1 MRMRDFKIARKLGLA
16 FALLVVGA
24 GGMGAVVYHQVVTV
38 EQAGRASEVHGRI
51 VAAATDI
58 RLSMARLESSV
69 RGLLISRDKRYVDS
83 IEKHYAS
90 LLKNVD
96 MTKKTAENNPD
107 VAAKMKT
114 MLDHVGLWRL
124 KVLEPVMEKAL
135 KEKTYAQAVEI
146 AMSDAADGYIDP
158 AQTIIEKLREAE
170 DAAMDN
176 AAVAVAKANFA
187 TKVTLGVGIGLL
199 ILASALLGWLLNR
212 LIGRPVSE
220 MTGLMLKLASGDT
233 DIALERYNRRDEIGA
248 MARAV
253 EVFRDAADENRRL
266 EAETAS
272 VRRTQEEER
281 ERQTAIDSA
290 RAEGLRGFVD
300 AVQHCFTELS
310 EGDLTIRMNDAVAPE
325 FEPIRDKF
333 NDTVAALED
342 AVGSVVASI
351 GTIRAGLAQ
360 ISDASNDLA
369 KRTEQQAANLE
380 ETVAALSDA
389 SRGVDEAAIGAGRAQ
404 EFATTAQDNARRGG
418 EIVATAVEAMTAIE
432 SSSNQ
437 IGMIIGV
444 IDEIAFQT
452 NLLALNAGVEA
463 ARAGE
468 AGKGFAV
475 VAQEVRELAQRSAGA
490 AKEIKDLIS
499 TSGRQVG
506 EGVKLVKAS
515 GVSLQ
520 EIVTQVSDVSGVVA
534 EIARTSREQA
544 TSLREVSA
552 AADLMDKVT
561 QQNAAMV
568 EETTAAARSLA
579 METED
584 LARQVQRFRTGSAV
598 TLGQMAAA
606 MRRVA

>member
-1 MRMRDFKIARKLGLA
+1 MGIRDFKIARKLGLA

-24 GGMGAVVYHQVVTV
+24 GGMGAVVYQQVVTV
-38 EQAGRASEVHGRI
+38 EKAGTASEVHGRI
-51 VAAATDI
+51 VASATDI

-69 RGLLISRDKRYVDS
+69 RGLLISKDKRYIDS

-96 MTKKTAENNPD
+96 ITKKTAESDSD

-114 MLDHVGLWRL
+114 MLDHVGVWRL
-124 KVLEPVMEKAL
+124 KVLEPVMGKAL

-146 AMSDAADGYIDP
+146 VMSDAADGYIDP
-158 AQTIIEKLREAE
+158 AQTIIEDLRAVEQT
-170 DAAMDN
+170 AMDR
-176 AAVAVAKANFA
+176 AAAEVAMANFA
-187 TKVTLGVGIGLL
+187 TKVTLGVGIGFL
-199 ILASALLGWLLNR
+199 ILGSVLLGWLLNR
-212 LIGRPVSE
+212 VIGKPVSA
-220 MTGLMLKLASGDT
+220 MTELMLKLAGGNT
-233 DIALERYNRRDEIGA
+233 DIALDRYNRRDEIGA

-253 EVFRDAADENRRL
+253 EVFRDAADKNRRL

-272 VRRTQEEER
+272 VRRTQEEQR
-281 ERQTAIDSA
+281 ERQVAIDND

-310 EGDLTIRMNDAVAPE
+310 EGDLTIRMNDKVAPE

-333 NDTVAALED
+333 NDTVAAMEA
-342 AVGSVVASI
+342 AVGSVIASI

-389 SRGVDEAAIGAGRAQ
+389 SRGVDDAAVGAGRAQ
-404 EFATTAQDNARRGG
+404 EFATTAQENARKGG
-418 EIVATAVEAMTAIE
+418 EIVATAVRAMTAIE

-463 ARAGE
+463 ARAGD
-468 AGKGFAV
+468 AGRGFAV
-475 VAQEVRELAQRSAGA
+475 VAQEVRGLAQRSAEA

-499 TSGRQVG
+499 TSSRQVD

-515 GVSLQ
+515 GASLR
-520 EIVTQVSDVSGVVA
+520 EIVTQVSDVSGVVS

-544 TSLREVSA
+544 TSLKEVSA

-579 METED
+579 RETED
-584 LARQVQRFRTGSAV
+584 LARQVQQFRTGSTV
-598 TLGQMAAA
+598 TLGEMAEA

>member
-1 MRMRDFKIARKLGLA
+1 
-16 FALLVVGA
+16 
-24 GGMGAVVYHQVVTV
+24 MGAVVYQQVVTV
-38 EQAGRASEVHGRI
+38 EKAGTASEVHGRI
-51 VAAATDI
+51 VASATDI

-69 RGLLISRDKRYVDS
+69 RGLLVSKDKRYIDS

-96 MTKKTAENNPD
+96 ITKKTAENDSD

-114 MLDHVGLWRL
+114 MLDHVGVWRL
-124 KVLEPVMEKAL
+124 KVLEPVMGKAL

-158 AQTIIEKLREAE
+158 AQTIIEDLRAVEQT
-170 DAAMDN
+170 AMDR
-176 AAVAVAKANFA
+176 AAAEVAMANLA
-187 TKVTLGVGIGLL
+187 TKVTLGVGIGFL
-199 ILASALLGWLLNR
+199 ILASVLLGWLLNR
-212 LIGRPVSE
+212 VIGKPVSA
-220 MTGLMLKLASGDT
+220 MTELMLKLAGGDT
-233 DIALERYNRRDEIGA
+233 DIALDRYNRRDEIGA

-253 EVFRDAADENRRL
+253 EVFRDAADKNRCL

-272 VRRTQEEER
+272 VRRTQEEQR
-281 ERQTAIDSA
+281 ERQVAIDND

-310 EGDLTIRMNDAVAPE
+310 EGDLTIRMNDKVAPE

-333 NDTVAALED
+333 NDTVAAMEA
-342 AVGSVVASI
+342 AVGSVIASI

-389 SRGVDEAAIGAGRAQ
+389 SRGVDDAAVGAGRAQ
-404 EFATTAQDNARRGG
+404 EFATTAQENARKGG
-418 EIVATAVEAMTAIE
+418 EIVATAVRAMTAIE

-463 ARAGE
+463 ARAGD
-468 AGKGFAV
+468 AGRGFAV
-475 VAQEVRELAQRSAGA
+475 VAQEVRGLAQRSAEA

-499 TSGRQVG
+499 TSSRQVD

-515 GVSLQ
+515 GTSLR
-520 EIVTQVSDVSGVVA
+520 EIVTQVSDVSGVVS

-544 TSLREVSA
+544 TSLKEVSA

-579 METED
+579 RETED
-584 LARQVQRFRTGSAV
+584 LARQVQQFRTGSTV
-598 TLGQMAAA
+598 TLGDMAEA